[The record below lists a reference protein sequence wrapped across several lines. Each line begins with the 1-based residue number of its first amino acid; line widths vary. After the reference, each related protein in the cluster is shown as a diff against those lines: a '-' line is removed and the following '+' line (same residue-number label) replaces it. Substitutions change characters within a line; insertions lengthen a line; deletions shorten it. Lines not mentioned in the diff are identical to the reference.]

1 MPFPSRGCRT
11 CKRRRVKCDEG
22 RPVCNRCQKS
32 NLECENDE
40 GTEKFIFLNENEFAV
55 GRRKRPRGPNVNS
68 SSQAH
73 QPKNTSPKPTTPGE
87 TESAS
92 IPSVDS
98 LIGGPPYIEP
108 GRLILP
114 ALSIPLDEQ
123 ALNYYARCF
132 LELPHGSPE
141 IADSHLKC
149 VLDNWRYNDPQ
160 SILSLAVLAVS
171 HATFGRARRSHA
183 ALAAAG
189 GKYSRAL
196 LKTNLALKDVN
207 QAAGDEVL
215 LSIMLLSFYENSV
228 MDKNES
234 STTNPTLQAVA
245 SRSFAHHDGAMAV
258 LNLRRQHGQGISSRR
273 ELDKLVRRQLLR
285 SLLLRSMDTPAWL
298 QDGSQYG
305 EHGFALGLDR
315 CMVGVSN
322 IRYRARHLFG
332 ASANPLILGCDGTL
346 KLRSLLQDAQ
356 MLDDALL
363 TWVENLATEDY
374 YSSYTEQGNELLG
387 IRGRICDNIVHIYPS
402 MGHAGMW
409 NRYRALRLVVN
420 DIMLRTQSLLE
431 QSLHFGPR
439 GILVGATRTAIHY
452 LADDICASVPYGLG
466 LIVAGDSATPAP
478 VIVDENPESLKLDLK
493 AATASLLCWPLTM
506 ATMISGI
513 QDRHRLYLKNCLLEV
528 SKLVDDGVMERIAAV
543 DLQK

>member
-32 NLECENDE
+32 NLACENDE
-40 GTEKFIFLNENEFAV
+40 STEKFIFLNENEFAI

-68 SSQAH
+68 SRSR
-73 QPKNTSPKPTTPGE
+73 QPKSTSPKPTTPGE

-92 IPSVDS
+92 ISSVGS
-98 LIGGPPYIEP
+98 LIVGPPYMEP
-108 GRLILP
+108 GSLILP
-114 ALSIPLDEQ
+114 ALSISLDEQ
-123 ALNYYARCF
+123 AVNYYARCF

-149 VLDNWRYNDPQ
+149 VLDNWHYNDPQ

-183 ALAAAG
+183 ALAVAG

-196 LKTNLALKDVN
+196 LKTNLALKDMN
-207 QAAGDEVL
+207 QATGDEVL
-215 LSIMLLSFYENSV
+215 LSAMLLSFYENSV

-234 STTNPTLQAVA
+234 STTNQTLQAMA

-258 LNLRRQHGQGISSRR
+258 LNLRRQHGQGISSRP
-273 ELDKLVRRQLLR
+273 ELDKLVRRQILR

-305 EHGFALGLDR
+305 EHGFALRLDR

-332 ASANPLILGCDGTL
+332 ASANPPILGGCDRTL
-346 KLRSLLQDAQ
+346 KLRSLLEDSQ

-363 TWVENLATEDY
+363 TWAENLAVEDY
-374 YSSYTEQGNELLG
+374 YSSYTELGNELLG
-387 IRGRICDNIVHIYPS
+387 IRGRIYDHIVHIYPS

-431 QSLHFGPR
+431 HSLDFGAR
-439 GILVGATRTAIHY
+439 GSLVGATRTEIHS

-478 VIVDENPESLKLDLK
+478 VIVNENPESLKLGVK
-493 AATASLLCWPLTM
+493 AATTLLCWPLTM
-506 ATMISGI
+506 ATMISEI